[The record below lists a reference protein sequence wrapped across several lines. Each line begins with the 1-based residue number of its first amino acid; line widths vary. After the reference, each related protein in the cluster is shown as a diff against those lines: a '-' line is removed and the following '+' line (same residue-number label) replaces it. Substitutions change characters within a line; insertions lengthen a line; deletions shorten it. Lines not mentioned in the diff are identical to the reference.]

1 MRHFQ
6 NSNSSLLNN
15 RKDYIGE
22 FRRGISSENFYILKK
37 NNNSTREKRWIKLYN
52 LNKVRQ
58 NKLNKQ
64 IEEKRKKDDEDL
76 ISECTFSPKINKNL
90 SFNHSFSIMNND
102 NSKNDNFFHSLNL
115 FQRQKAW
122 DTKKQNKIN
131 YLSNSLIEKNM
142 KECIFTPEIN
152 NNDYLNKSK
161 IYYKTSKLL
170 EDPESYNQYI
180 KRLEKKREMEELKK
194 KIQRLTPGS
203 GYVWNNKPKKYD
215 LKYDYTSHSNSQ
227 KILPRSKSSNNLIV
241 KNKNNN
247 INIKNYID
255 IDKNDYYE
263 KVYLKNSFSTK
274 INNCN
279 QSKID
284 FNIKD
289 NSENENNNLFDKP
302 IEFNKA
308 VKILHNE
315 LYSIQLLSDDY

>member
-1 MRHFQ
+1 MRQFQ
-6 NSNSSLLNN
+6 SNNSSLLSNKNVYNN
-15 RKDYIGE
+15 HSK
-22 FRRGISSENFYILKK
+22 RGISSEHFYIIKK
-37 NNNSTREKRWIKLYN
+37 NNSTREKRWIKLYN

-58 NKLNKQ
+58 NRLNKQ

-90 SFNHSFSIMNND
+90 SLNHSFSIMNNN
-102 NSKNDNFFHSLNL
+102 NSKNENFFHSLNL
-115 FQRQKAW
+115 FQRQNAW
-122 DTKKQNKIN
+122 NTKKQNKIN
-131 YLSNSLIEKNM
+131 FLSNSLIEKSM
-142 KECIFTPEIN
+142 KECIFSPEIN
-152 NNDYLNKSK
+152 KDDYLNKTK
-161 IYYKTSKLL
+161 INYKTNKVL

-180 KRLEKKREMEELKK
+180 KRLERKREMEKLKK
-194 KIQRLTPGS
+194 KNQRMTPGS
-203 GYVWNNKPKKYD
+203 GYIWNNKPKKYD
-215 LKYDYTSHSNSQ
+215 LKYDYTSHSNSK

-241 KNKNNN
+241 KHKNNN
-247 INIKNYID
+247 INNTKYID

-274 INNCN
+274 FNCN

-315 LYSIQLLSDDY
+315 LYSIQLLSNDY

>member
-1 MRHFQ
+1 MRQFQ
-6 NSNSSLLNN
+6 SSNSSLLNN
-15 RKDYIGE
+15 RNSYIDE
-22 FRRGISSENFYILKK
+22 FKRGISSEHFYIIKK

-76 ISECTFSPKINKNL
+76 ISECTFSPKINKNISL
-90 SFNHSFSIMNND
+90 NNSFSIINND
-102 NSKNDNFFHSLNL
+102 NSKNENFFSCLNL
-115 FQRQKAW
+115 FQRQNVW
-122 DTKKQNKIN
+122 NTKKQNKIN
-131 YLSNSLIEKNM
+131 SLSNSLIEKKM
-142 KECIFTPEIN
+142 KECYFTPEIN
-152 NNDYLNKSK
+152 NDDYLNKTK
-161 IYYKTSKLL
+161 INHKTSKLL

-180 KRLEKKREMEELKK
+180 KRLEKKREIEEMKK
-194 KIQRLTPGS
+194 KNQRMTPGS
-203 GYVWNNKPKKYD
+203 GYIWNNKPKKYD
-215 LKYDYTSHSNSQ
+215 LKYDYRSHSNTK

-247 INIKNYID
+247 INIKRYID

-274 INNCN
+274 YNNCN
-279 QSKID
+279 QNID
-284 FNIKD
+284 FNFKD
-289 NSENENNNLFDKP
+289 NYENQNNHLFEKP

-315 LYSIQLLSDDY
+315 LYSIQLLSNDY